1 MKCFVCTRFSFTPIC
16 KTCLS
21 NLTPTPS
28 SRTLECGLKVYSFY
42 HYSDVEFLL
51 HLKYEVIGS
60 KILSA
65 LSRVCAH
72 YFNTNNELPEPILA
86 VGLDDE
92 PRGYYSHT
100 AVIVREFT
108 KTIHNLYPTYNALI
122 ATNRVSYAGKSLEFR
137 KNNPRNFIYKA
148 KKHTTK
154 NAILFDD
161 IITTGLSLQEACACL
176 QKSGINTLFALTL
189 ANARL

>member
-1 MKCFVCTRFSFTPIC
+1 MKCLICENLSLKPIC
-16 KTCLS
+16 KTCLDA
-21 NLTPTPS
+21 LTPMPS
-28 SRTLECGLKVYSFY
+28 SRTLECGLRVYSFY
-42 HYSDVEFLL
+42 PYSEVEMLL
-51 HLKYEVIGS
+51 RYKYEVIGS
-60 KILSA
+60 KIFPILSQ
-65 LSRVCAH
+65 RCAE
-72 YFNTNNELPEPILA
+72 YFSAHNKLPESMLA

-100 AVIVREFT
+100 AIIVREFA
-108 KTIHNLYPTYNALI
+108 KRVANLSPAYNALI

-137 KNNPRNFIYKA
+137 KNNPRNFIYQSQTR
-148 KKHTTK
+148 TTT

-161 IITTGLSLQEACACL
+161 IITTGLSLQEARACL